1 MDRQP
6 NDRLAAML
14 LEAGWSHAGL
24 AKRIND
30 VSKARGFP
38 RSYTATSVAN
48 WLSGM
53 VPTEPVPEVLAGL
66 FTERLGRLI
75 TLRDLGY
82 EEDVPTDLGLTWAST
97 TRATVG
103 TVAKLWR
110 VDMERRAVLLG
121 SAWIATASDLRN

>member
-1 MDRQP
+1 
-6 NDRLAAML
+6 ML

-30 VSKARGFP
+30 VCKARGFP